1 MVERCLVFLCI
12 VHCCMAMGR
21 LLMAF
26 IEPRLGHLPKDNAVA
41 VRCVLYGA
49 CVGVPWGA
57 SASPYGEEARVL
69 YLTWK
74 EVRPLLA
81 YAPVDDEWQSLFAM
95 RVVLQELYSDTPTRV
110 HLRAAEVARAYRL
123 HCCKAGCQSKYLCY
137 LEWDVTL
144 AVANAA
150 RLGVGLGAVCGD
162 VVERVNTIVK
172 RAYNHHTAR
181 KGGEGDA
188 GG

>member
-1 MVERCLVFLCI
+1 
-12 VHCCMAMGR
+12 
-21 LLMAF
+21 MAF

-41 VRCVLYGA
+41 VQCVLYGA
-49 CVGVPWGA
+49 CAGVPLGA
-57 SASPYGEEARVL
+57 LASPYGEEAPVL

-81 YAPVDDEWQSLFAM
+81 YPSMDEEWQSLIAM
-95 RVVLQELYSDTPTRV
+95 RVLLRELYSDTPTRV

-123 HCCKAGCQSKYLCY
+123 HCCKAGCQSNYLCY

-150 RLGVGLGAVCGD
+150 RLGVGLAAVCGD

-172 RAYNHHTAR
+172 RAYKDHTAR
-181 KGGEGDA
+181 KGW
-188 GG
+188 GGCRGLGHWNGRRRWCCKHGSVGF